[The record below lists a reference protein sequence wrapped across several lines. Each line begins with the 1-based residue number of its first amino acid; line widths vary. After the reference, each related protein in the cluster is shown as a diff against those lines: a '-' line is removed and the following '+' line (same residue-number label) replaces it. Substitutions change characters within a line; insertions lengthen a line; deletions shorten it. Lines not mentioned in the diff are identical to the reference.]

1 MTSLKRASF
10 HATVGWV
17 IMVCTALSY
26 SSYFSY
32 RNTNSDHKWACS
44 AARRTF
50 KIKNYFHQMQS
61 PGLSLREC
69 RARDS
74 PRLLWMWPSP
84 TCIGKWKKNKTKRN
98 PRSLNVSGKLPTCT
112 VDMILQVNFLKT
124 VSALKDFNEV
134 RQHRT
139 SNLLQAKNFWACN
152 KSYHLRG
159 QQCKQ
164 LKYTD
169 ILLYHRINWCLC
181 CFFFFTNDL
190 PFSQIPCEQALWA
203 PIALWR
209 EWSQDSSQII

>member
-98 PRSLNVSGKLPTCT
+98 PRSLNVSGKLPTYLSPKPTFCPMIWNPLLLDFLPICCIYPHVEILVT
-112 VDMILQVNFLKT
+112 VTNWRNK
-124 VSALKDFNEV
+124 KDWKD
-134 RQHRT
+134 
-139 SNLLQAKNFWACN
+139 A
-152 KSYHLRG
+152 
-159 QQCKQ
+159 
-164 LKYTD
+164 
-169 ILLYHRINWCLC
+169 
-181 CFFFFTNDL
+181 
-190 PFSQIPCEQALWA
+190 EQY
-203 PIALWR
+203 PH
-209 EWSQDSSQII
+209 